1 LPAEVYGYSPA
12 KAQEERGLPE
22 GRMGILC
29 GVQLEWGRQE
39 VRYLERGRQG
49 RGNEFP
55 LPVGP
60 TPNGDIPTV
69 QHMGRSRRRAGHG
82 CSPDIATHGPC
93 PRKGAGEE
101 RRRRGWGGGCWRGIW
116 VSFAEGRGG
125 IDGKQDGLSLGDRGG
140 GTSSPSPSALP
151 PMAISPRSSTWGD
164 PGEELSTVAHR
175 LHPGHGCSPDIAS
188 TALAPPGGRGRS
200 AAGAGGVGAAGRSVW
215 VSFAAGA
222 GGVGAAGRSVWVSF
236 AAGAGG
242 VGDAGRSV
250 RVSFAEGAGGAG
262 AAGRSVWVLPRKS
275 RRSKGASELH
285 RYPPAKAR
293 AGWGLPAEA
302 YGYSR
307 GKAGGVRV
315 PANCIGIL
323 CRRHGWGGAAGKER
337 MDIPSRTRRRRRQ
350 YSSLGTGP
358 NVFWNSWQH
367 YRV

>member
-1 LPAEVYGYSPA
+1 
-12 KAQEERGLPE
+12 
-22 GRMGILC
+22 MGILC

-39 VRYLERGRQG
+39 VRYLERERQG

-60 TPNGDIPTV
+60 SPRGDITTV

-93 PRKGAGEE
+93 PREGAGEE
-101 RRRRGWGGGCWRGIW
+101 RRRRGRGGGCRQKCTGIRRRRRRRG
-116 VSFAEGRGG
+116 AGE
-125 IDGKQDGLSLGDRGG
+125 KQDGWSVRDRGG
-140 GTSSPSPSALP
+140 GTRSPSPSAP
-151 PMAISPRSSTWGD
+151 PPVAISPRSSARGD
-164 PGEELSTVAHR
+164 PGKE
-175 LHPGHGCSPDIAS
+175 PGTAAPLISPRTDP
-188 TALAPPGGRGRS
+188 APGRGRGRS
-200 AAGAGGVGAAGRSVW
+200 
-215 VSFAAGA
+215 
-222 GGVGAAGRSVWVSF
+222 
-236 AAGAGG
+236 
-242 VGDAGRSV
+242 
-250 RVSFAEGAGGAG
+250 AEGAGGAG

-293 AGWGLPAEA
+293 AGCGLLARYP
-302 YGYSR
+302 
-307 GKAGGVRV
+307 
-315 PANCIGIL
+315 GIL
-323 CRRHGWGGAAGKER
+323 LRRHGWGGAAGKER